1 MEVSPHIVVVVH
13 KSDVSHGMQRPT
25 TAVLYTLCS
34 LLVPL
39 PCISAAL
46 PRVHPLSRKAVL

>member
-25 TAVLYTLCS
+25 KAVLYTLCS

-46 PRVHPLSRKAVL
+46 PQVHPLSRKAVL